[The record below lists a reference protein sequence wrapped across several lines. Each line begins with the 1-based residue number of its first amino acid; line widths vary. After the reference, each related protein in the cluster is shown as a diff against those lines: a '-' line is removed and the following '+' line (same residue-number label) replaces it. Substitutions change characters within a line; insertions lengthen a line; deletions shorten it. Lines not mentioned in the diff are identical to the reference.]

1 MKDDHL
7 TLRLPRDLVRALA
20 RLARARRV
28 SRSAVVREA
37 VTHYLGAG
45 EVPTSA
51 TRPSI
56 TAAELADRWPRLPR
70 LTPEDAADFAAEIA
84 AVRRSL
90 PSPRQ
95 WE

>member
-37 VTHYLGAG
+37 VTHYLGGA
-45 EVPTSA
+45 EAPTTAS
-51 TRPSI
+51 RPSI
-56 TAAELADRWPRLPR
+56 TAAELADRWPHLPH
-70 LTPEDAADFAAEIA
+70 LTPEDAADFESEIA
-84 AVRRSL
+84 AARRSL
-90 PSPRQ
+90 PTPRS